1 MRGFLFF
8 NPGGLM
14 EAHVRK
20 RTIWIWVIFVFLGL
34 YTGISLLGMI
44 QVHSGK
50 LPLTPAQKEYFESA
64 SFLDIAL
71 TLACSLFILCGAFAL
86 LLFQRLSFHLF
97 VIGLVLSAV
106 DHVWDLVQRL
116 QLSGPPG
123 GGGDTLHAVVY
134 YGFVLAACFYSRTL
148 IKKGVLT

>member
-1 MRGFLFF
+1 
-8 NPGGLM
+8 M
-14 EAHVRK
+14 EAHIRK
-20 RTIWIWVIFVFLGL
+20 RTIWIWVIFIFLGL

-44 QVHSGK
+44 QVHSGR
-50 LPLTPAQKEYFESA
+50 LPLSPAQKAYFESA

-86 LLFQRLSFHLF
+86 LLLQRVAFHLF

-106 DHVWDLVQRL
+106 DHVWDFVARVE
-116 QLSGPPG
+116 LSSAAG
-123 GGGDTLHAVVY
+123 GGGDTLHAIVY

-148 IKKGVLT
+148 IKRGVLT